1 MEFEKEDSVSSWT
14 ISSPCYDMA
23 TSQKIYKY
31 LANQKDLTIRLKIN
45 IGGFGTYYIIK
56 LHKIYLK
63 LGDISHL

>member
-1 MEFEKEDSVSSWT
+1 MNQTNLMEFEKEDSVSSWT

-45 IGGFGTYYIIK
+45 IGGFGTYYIIA
-56 LHKIYLK
+56 
-63 LGDISHL
+63 